1 MAVEKNLAIL
11 MNVAVVSVMTDITV
25 AVWFMMKA
33 YDVTRASPVTLLRKW
48 YSIFIIINFETLAT
62 LLSKIILL
70 SYTYIF
76 TCKKVL
82 NFQLS

>member
-1 MAVEKNLAIL
+1 
-11 MNVAVVSVMTDITV
+11 MNVAVVSVITDITV
-25 AVWFMMKA
+25 AVGFMMKA

>member
-1 MAVEKNLAIL
+1 
-11 MNVAVVSVMTDITV
+11 MNVAVVSVITDITV

-33 YDVTRASPVTLLRKW
+33 YDVTRASPVTLLRQW

-82 NFQLS
+82 NFPLS

>member
-1 MAVEKNLAIL
+1 MAIL
-11 MNVAVVSVMTDITV
+11 MNVAVVSVITDITV

>member
-1 MAVEKNLAIL
+1 
-11 MNVAVVSVMTDITV
+11 MNVAVVSVITDITV

-76 TCKKVL
+76 TRKKVL

>member
-11 MNVAVVSVMTDITV
+11 MNVAVVSVITDITV

-82 NFQLS
+82 NF

>member
-11 MNVAVVSVMTDITV
+11 MNVAVVSVITDITV

>member
-1 MAVEKNLAIL
+1 
-11 MNVAVVSVMTDITV
+11 MNVAVVSVITDITV

-70 SYTYIF
+70 SCTYIF

>member
-1 MAVEKNLAIL
+1 
-11 MNVAVVSVMTDITV
+11 MNVAVVSVITDITL

>member
-11 MNVAVVSVMTDITV
+11 MNVAVVSVITDITV
-25 AVWFMMKA
+25 AVWFMGKA

-70 SYTYIF
+70 LYTYIF

>member
-11 MNVAVVSVMTDITV
+11 MNVAVVSVITDITV

-82 NFQLS
+82 NLPLS

>member
-11 MNVAVVSVMTDITV
+11 MNVAVVSVITDITV
-25 AVWFMMKA
+25 AIWFMMKA

>member
-1 MAVEKNLAIL
+1 MAVEKKLAIL
-11 MNVAVVSVMTDITV
+11 MNVAVVSVITDITV

>member
-1 MAVEKNLAIL
+1 MAVEKNLTIL
-11 MNVAVVSVMTDITV
+11 MNVTVVSVITDIIV
-25 AVWFMMKA
+25 AVWFIMKA